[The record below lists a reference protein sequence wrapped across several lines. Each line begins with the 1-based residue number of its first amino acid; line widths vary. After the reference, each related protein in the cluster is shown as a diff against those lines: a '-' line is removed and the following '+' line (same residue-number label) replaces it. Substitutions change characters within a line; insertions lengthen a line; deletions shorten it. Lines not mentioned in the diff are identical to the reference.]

1 MADDAG
7 GTAQG
12 NSENGVGSVVEAEA
26 RLRECQAQLMECQAQ
41 LMERDLR
48 LRQYVPKHK
57 YNEVVDELQMLQA
70 QLGGD
75 VGIQRP
81 SSQPPAPAASLSGS
95 ERASVGSGR
104 ISPPPPTAEGD
115 PTTFAVCGCEGY
127 TVLITNAEVTESGK
141 GHLAYEIALC
151 QQDTVVSIIR
161 KRYSNFANLRSLLL
175 HTQAAEAALSGA
187 TVQGTEDAFMQASAA
202 DAAAAAA
209 VAAGDLAAARA
220 SALHELLKLLP
231 FPAKSWR
238 SVRTTAV
245 MPPPRGLY
253 SSSASS
259 HRSSC
264 CFAPGERKGGAHRFA
279 ARRRPE
285 TVSFRVAQQCDCT
298 QPFVLP
304 QALTPNRA

>member
-1 MADDAG
+1 M
-7 GTAQG
+7 
-12 NSENGVGSVVEAEA
+12 
-26 RLRECQAQLMECQAQ
+26 
-41 LMERDLR
+41 
-48 LRQYVPKHK
+48 
-57 YNEVVDELQMLQA
+57 
-70 QLGGD
+70 
-75 VGIQRP
+75 
-81 SSQPPAPAASLSGS
+81 
-95 ERASVGSGR
+95 
-104 ISPPPPTAEGD
+104 
-115 PTTFAVCGCEGY
+115 
-127 TVLITNAEVTESGK
+127 LITNAEVTESGK

-245 MPPPRGLY
+245 MPPPPRRRLVLVKRLLTSLVMLFRPRGK
-253 SSSASS
+253 
-259 HRSSC
+259 
-264 CFAPGERKGGAHRFA
+264 E
-279 ARRRPE
+279 RRRPSVRGSSKAGNGLFPRGS
-285 TVSFRVAQQCDCT
+285 TV
-298 QPFVLP
+298 
-304 QALTPNRA
+304 